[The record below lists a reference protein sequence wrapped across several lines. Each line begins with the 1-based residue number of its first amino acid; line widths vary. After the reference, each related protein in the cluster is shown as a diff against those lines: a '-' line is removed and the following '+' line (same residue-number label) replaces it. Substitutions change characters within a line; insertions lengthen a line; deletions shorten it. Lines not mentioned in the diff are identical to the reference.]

1 MSLYIIMQ
9 KSVWGPAT
17 WKLLHCM
24 VLNANNDIQPSQLI
38 DLKNI
43 ILRIVSN
50 LPCPY
55 CTSHAI
61 NHISKSNFNNIQNIN
76 DLRVFIF
83 QFHNKVNQQLNKKL
97 ITYEEHNDIMC
108 KLNFK
113 QVIIDFINIYQS
125 KNAGV
130 TMMLYNFH
138 RKLMVQDMYKYF
150 KLNSKVFNLAG

>member
-1 MSLYIIMQ
+1 MQ

-43 ILRIVSN
+43 IMRIVSN

-61 NHISKSNFNNIQNIN
+61 NHISKSNFNSIQNIN
-76 DLRVFIF
+76 DLRVFMF

-97 ITYEEHNDIMC
+97 ITYEQHTEIMC
-108 KLNFK
+108 NLNFK

-138 RKLMVQDMYKYF
+138 RKQMVLDVIKYF
-150 KLNSKVFNLAG
+150 KGNNAIFSLN